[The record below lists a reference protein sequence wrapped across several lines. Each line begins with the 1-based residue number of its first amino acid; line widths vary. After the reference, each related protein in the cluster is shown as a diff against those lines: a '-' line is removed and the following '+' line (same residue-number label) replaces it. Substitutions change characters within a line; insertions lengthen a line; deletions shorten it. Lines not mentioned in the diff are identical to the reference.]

1 VISLNKI
8 ERFLN
13 DFAEL
18 TSLGFGLGKKID
30 KNSDEYIDYFG

>member
-1 VISLNKI
+1 MKKFNDFI
-8 ERFLN
+8 N

-18 TSLGFGLGKKID
+18 TTMGFNFNKKID